1 MLIGYMRVSK
11 SDGSQ
16 ILDLQ
21 KDELL
26 KAGVLSE
33 QIYQDFDSGKN
44 DDRNGLTVCL
54 KEFPIAPYC
63 IVLLYNLT
71 VRFRF
76 ES

>member
-1 MLIGYMRVSK
+1 MRVSK
-11 SDGSQ
+11 SDRSQ

-44 DDRNGLTVCL
+44 DYRSGLATCL
-54 KEFPIAPYC
+54 KALRASTHC
-63 IVLLYNLT
+63 
-71 VRFRF
+71 
-76 ES
+76 

>member
-26 KAGVLSE
+26 KAGVLAE

-44 DDRNGLTVCL
+44 DNRNGLAVCL
-54 KEFPIAPYC
+54 KALRAGDTLVIW
-63 IVLLYNLT
+63 NTT
-71 VRFRF
+71 V
-76 ES
+76 